1 MTDTPIS
8 PALPLAPAHKQ
19 RLSKFQR
26 LFRFLSGV
34 ADPRAWAH
42 MLKVV
47 NQYNYSHVA
56 PLRQLKRGPGA
67 EISPNAILS
76 NAQNITAGARLHL
89 GANSAVWAGPTERG
103 RIVLGDDVGIGPA
116 RFHDGGQLSIQ
127 RRGPGPLQRHAGG
140 RNNSRQR
147 CPDRCGGDHP
157 TGRSHWRRSYH
168 CAPGLWCMVRCP
180 PTPSCSAI
188 PPRLLASECAPENRP
203 KPPATPIPRRKSR
216 ANPDADAW
224 RQQLS
229 RRSRVPRSR
238 RLSGERSEQRP
249 PSP

>member
-103 RIVLGDDVGIGPA
+103 QIVLGDDVGIGPRVFMTA
-116 RFHDGGQLSIQ
+116 ANYQFNDGAPVRSNAMQEAEIIVGNDVLI
-127 RRGPGPLQRHAGG
+127 GAAAIILPGVRIGDGAIIAAGAVVHG
-140 RNNSRQR
+140 EVPPYAIMFGNPAKAIGFRVRPGEPAKTS
-147 CPDRCGGDHP
+147 GD
-157 TGRSHWRRSYH
+157 
-168 CAPGLWCMVRCP
+168 AN
-180 PTPSCSAI
+180 PTP
-188 PPRLLASECAPENRP
+188 
-203 KPPATPIPRRKSR
+203 KVSR
-216 ANPDADAW
+216 
-224 RQQLS
+224 
-229 RRSRVPRSR
+229 
-238 RLSGERSEQRP
+238 
-249 PSP
+249 